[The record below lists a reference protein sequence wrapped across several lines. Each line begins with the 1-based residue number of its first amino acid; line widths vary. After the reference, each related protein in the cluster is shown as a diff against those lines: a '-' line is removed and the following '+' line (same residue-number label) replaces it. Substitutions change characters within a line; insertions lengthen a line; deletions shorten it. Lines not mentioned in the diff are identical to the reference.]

1 MLEGMWEPLVS
12 HPVESVKPSLASLQV
27 GSSIFLYTVNRNQGS
42 ATSVTAV
49 LKLCSQELF
58 ILLKIIK
65 DLKELLLMHGISYQY
80 LWINL
85 KCNNKPITSQYKH
98 FNEK

>member
-12 HPVESVKPSLASLQV
+12 HPVKPVKPSSASLQV
-27 GSSIFLYTVNRNQGS
+27 GSSIFLYTENRNQDI

-58 ILLKIIK
+58 IILKIIK

-85 KCNNKPITSQYKH
+85 KCNNKPITCQYKH